1 MMQDAVPLERFYDL
15 DSLGRAGADV
25 AIVADAEALKRLAA
39 WAEVEAV
46 ESFKGE
52 VALKKTAATRFSL
65 DYTLD
70 ADIVQSCVVTLEPVR
85 SHIAQTFSRELHLSH
100 ASAHRHAVKSEELT
114 LAAGDD
120 DAVEEIESQRY
131 DLAGP
136 LLEEFVLAIDPYPR
150 APGAVLPE
158 SPETVAPPRE
168 SPFAALKAL
177 KDRS

>member
-1 MMQDAVPLERFYDL
+1 MKQDAAPLERIYDL
-15 DSLGRAGADV
+15 DGLGRAGADV
-25 AIVADAEALKRLAA
+25 TIAADAEALKRLAA
-39 WAEVEAV
+39 WAKVEAV

-70 ADIVQSCVVTLEPVR
+70 ADIVQACVVTLEPIR

-100 ASAHRHAVKSEELT
+100 GTGHRHAVKAEELT
-114 LAAGDD
+114 IAAGDD
-120 DAVEEIESQRY
+120 DAPEEIESPRY

-150 APGAVLPE
+150 APDAALPE
-158 SPETVAPPRE
+158 LPETVAPPRE